1 MDFVLAS
8 ASPRRFELLQQ
19 VGAKFTVQVSEVQ
32 EVIDPALDVQETVQ
46 SLAWQKAKAVA
57 ATLQDGIVLGAD
69 TIVVSEGVILGKPKT
84 KEEAKEMLT
93 SLSGKWHEVMTGV
106 ALIDASGKQKDWQSV
121 EVTRVKFRNLT
132 EQDIAAYIATNEC
145 MDKAGAYGIQ
155 GFGALLVE
163 QIAGCYFNVVGL
175 PLQRV
180 AAGLFTMGVN
190 LYDYGYKQL

>member
-19 VGAKFTVQVSEVQ
+19 VGAKFIVQISEVQ
-32 EVIDPALDVQETVQ
+32 EIIDFTLDVKTIVQ

-57 ATLQDGIVLGAD
+57 ETREEGIILGAD
-69 TIVVSEGVILGKPKT
+69 TIVVSEGKILGKPKN

-106 ALIDASGKQKDWQSV
+106 ALVDASGRQQEWKSV

-132 EQDIAAYIATNEC
+132 EQDIAAYIATEEC

-163 QIAGCYFNVVGL
+163 EIAGCYFNVVGL
-175 PLQRV
+175 PLQKV
-180 AAGLFTMGVN
+180 AAGLLTMGVN
-190 LYDYGYKQL
+190 LYDYGYSRL

>member
-32 EVIDPALDVQETVQ
+32 EVIDPALDVQATVQ

-155 GFGALLVE
+155 GFGALFVE